1 MLKYKN
7 SKEKLKDKTQA
18 NVPKLKAKK
27 KNKYEDN
34 QNERSITQPTVVS
47 KEVTEKNKKITK
59 TRKKNPLKRRHESL
73 KFKGPTKQ
81 QKGLNIRI
89 RMEDP
94 STSL

>member
-1 MLKYKN
+1 MRIIKMRDL
-7 SKEKLKDKTQA
+7 L
-18 NVPKLKAKK
+18 L
-27 KNKYEDN
+27 N
-34 QNERSITQPTVVS
+34 QQWFQ
-47 KEVTEKNKKITK
+47 KEVTEKNEKITK
-59 TRKKNPLKRRHESL
+59 TRKKNPQKRRHESL